1 MPLLSLQS
9 ISKAFGGTP
18 ALREV
23 SLTIEAGEALG
34 LIGENGA
41 GKSTLIKILSGV
53 HQPDAGE
60 ILWNV
65 EPTKFSGPIA
75 ALRAGIATIH
85 QELADFENLTVAEN
99 LMLGEPWPR
108 HWWGGTNWSALNA
121 EAQRRLE
128 ACELKLNPRA
138 MFYTLSPAQR
148 QEVAIARSLAHKA
161 KLLILDEPTAS
172 LTEPEVER
180 LFAHLARL
188 KAAGVAILYVSH
200 RLDEILKLTNRVVVL
215 RDGARVTEYPT
226 ADATIS
232 RMVRD
237 MVGRELAS
245 QPSHATATRERGEVI
260 FRAENIS
267 REPLFRNIALAVHRG
282 EIVGLAGLVGA
293 GRSELARAI
302 YGLYAPNSG
311 TMTLGGKTFAPPHP
325 SEARDRG
332 VVYLPEERKRQ
343 GLVLDHSTASAVSMG
358 FLKSISTLGVVANR
372 TEQRRVRDAVGRFGI
387 KPAEP
392 QRPVGTLS
400 GGNQQ
405 KALLARWLETD
416 PQFVILDEPTRGVD
430 VGAKAEIHRIIAEL
444 AAQGKGI
451 ILISSDLPE
460 ILALS
465 HRILVL
471 HSGSIAAEFSA
482 SDATQEKILLAA
494 SGFAGR
500 DLIR

>member
-1 MPLLSLQS
+1 VLPLLSLQS

-60 ILWNV
+60 ILWNG
-65 EPTKFSGPIA
+65 EATKFSGPIA

-85 QELADFENLTVAEN
+85 QELAYFENLTVAEN
-99 LMLGEPWPR
+99 LMLGERWPR
-108 HWWGGTNWSALNA
+108 HWWGGTDWTALNA
-121 EAQRRLE
+121 EARRRLK
-128 ACELKLNPRA
+128 ACELKLDPRA

-148 QEVAIARSLAHKA
+148 QEVAIARSLAHRA

-180 LFAHLARL
+180 LFGHLARL

-200 RLDEILKLTNRVVVL
+200 RLDEILNLTNRVVVL
-215 RDGARVTEYPT
+215 RDGARVAEYPT
-226 ADATIS
+226 AEATIS

-245 QPSHATATRERGEVI
+245 QPAHATEARERGEVI
-260 FRAENIS
+260 FRAENIT
-267 REPLFRNIALAVHRG
+267 REPLFRNISLAVHRG

-302 YGLYAPNSG
+302 YGLYAPDEG
-311 TMTLGGKTFAPPHP
+311 TMTLGEQTFALSHP
-325 SEARDRG
+325 GEARERG
-332 VVYLPEERKRQ
+332 VVYIPEERKRQ

-358 FLKSISTLGVVANR
+358 FLKSISTLGVVAGK
-372 TEQRRVRDAVGRFGI
+372 TEGQRVEHAVGRFGI

-392 QRPVGTLS
+392 ERAVGTLS

-430 VGAKAEIHRIIAEL
+430 VGAKAEIHRLIREL
-444 AAQGKGI
+444 AEQGKGVL
-451 ILISSDLPE
+451 LISSDLPE
-460 ILALS
+460 LLALS
-465 HRILVL
+465 DRVVVV
-471 HSGSIAAEFSA
+471 HSGEMAAEFA
-482 SDATQEKILLAA
+482 AEEATQEKVLLAA
-494 SGFAGR
+494 SGFEAGV
-500 DLIR
+500 